1 VTLSH
6 FFYPAYPCATRHKTI
21 VVKSR
26 GGLRH
31 LPCLR
36 LWPSV
41 YYLSRVAFNI
51 RPVNY
56 FFYVAPWR
64 IQRHMWWSLSFI
76 RRVSFTLEPK
86 STPALKSRA
95 TADIG
100 YRSYAINW

>member
-26 GGLRH
+26 GGLRQWRH
-31 LPCLR
+31 GVYSGINDDR
-36 LWPSV
+36 SV
-41 YYLSRVAFNI
+41 
-51 RPVNY
+51 
-56 FFYVAPWR
+56 
-64 IQRHMWWSLSFI
+64 I
-76 RRVSFTLEPK
+76 RRVSFMLEPN

-100 YRSYAINW
+100 YRSYAINCGTAVRHALSLRFRLSIAMRPSQ